1 MPQNKGNFVRIPRI
15 IKFPQNRNQKNGKG
29 GVDGVPLYLALKW
42 TSICG
47 GACFP
52 SARCGDRDTKDCC
65 SKPFYHPKPFRRE
78 ALRAGDVCYLA
89 YPFPWPL
96 CAIVHPFLSG
106 WWRFGG
112 ERVCVCYQLRG
123 MREGGF
129 HYASGSPFGIKFRI
143 RGKQSK
149 GSQQHYKPGSAKWK
163 ENNLHLHHHRHRYG
177 TDRQG
182 CVLFQGAEQV

>member
-1 MPQNKGNFVRIPRI
+1 M
-15 IKFPQNRNQKNGKG
+15 
-29 GVDGVPLYLALKW
+29 
-42 TSICG
+42 
-47 GACFP
+47 
-52 SARCGDRDTKDCC
+52 
-65 SKPFYHPKPFRRE
+65 
-78 ALRAGDVCYLA
+78 CYLA

-163 ENNLHLHHHRHRYG
+163 VNNLHLHHHRHRYG

-182 CVLFQGAEQV
+182 CVLFQGAEQDKARNCGYVQVHKHTHAHTQEHTRKNKTRQEE